1 MNNVVEEVGKMNFTG
16 NIIPQAWY
24 STLKRESGKP
34 YLTAIVILADIVYWY
49 RPIEVRDEQTGQVIE
64 YRKKFRSDK
73 LQRSYQ
79 QIADMFGI
87 SKNEAT
93 QAIIY
98 LEKKGIVYREFRE
111 ISINGVIS
119 NNVLFIGLNP
129 NKLRE
134 VTFIDTKT
142 LTPPNFKMERGLSE
156 NGEVWVES
164 GGTYTEINAESS
176 FSSPHKEPQEFFV
189 SKDRQGTNPQEY
201 FFTHWNIS
209 TDDLTGREVGAFSY
223 MNFDKLN
230 AAMEKSKSF
239 LQTQHIARYSHFYIK
254 NYKKIIAGYYD
265 DDKHE
270 PSKGKNTSEPTKHLY
285 DMEAIKAEDRSGG
298 LF

>member
-1 MNNVVEEVGKMNFTG
+1 MSSVVEEVGKMNFTG
-16 NIIPQAWY
+16 NVIPQAWY

-49 RPIEVRDEQTGQVIE
+49 RPIEVRDEQTGQVIA
-64 YRKKFRSDK
+64 YKKKFRSDK

-98 LEKKGIVYREFRE
+98 LEKKGVVYREFRE
-111 ISINGVIS
+111 ISVNGVIS

-129 NKLRE
+129 DRLRE
-134 VTFIDTKT
+134 VTFVDTKT

-176 FSSPHKEPQEFFV
+176 FSSPHKETQEFLV
-189 SKDRQGTNPQEY
+189 SKDRQGTNLMEY
-201 FFTHWNIS
+201 FFSHWNVR
-209 TDDLTGREVGAFSY
+209 TDDLTGREAGALGSMDF
-223 MNFDKLN
+223 NKLN
-230 AAMEKSKSF
+230 AAMEKSKTF
-239 LQTQHIARYSHFYIK
+239 LQTDKIARYITFYIR
-254 NYKKIIAGYYD
+254 NYKRIIAGYYD

>member
-1 MNNVVEEVGKMNFTG
+1 MNSVVEEVGKMNFTG
-16 NIIPQAWY
+16 NVIPQAWY

-49 RPIEVRDEQTGQVIE
+49 RPIEVRDEQTGQVIA
-64 YRKKFRSDK
+64 YKKKFRSDK

-98 LEKKGIVYREFRE
+98 LEKKGIIHREFRE
-111 ISINGVIS
+111 ISVNGVIS

-129 NKLRE
+129 DRLRE
-134 VTFIDTKT
+134 VTFVDTKT

-164 GGTYTEINAESS
+164 GETYTEINAESS
-176 FSSPHKEPQEFFV
+176 FSPPLRETQEFLV
-189 SKDRQGTNPQEY
+189 PKNRQGTNPMEY
-201 FFTHWNIS
+201 FFSHWNIS

-239 LQTQHIARYSHFYIK
+239 LQVAQPARFSTFYIK
-254 NYKKIIAGYYD
+254 NYKRIIAGFYKD
-265 DDKHE
+265 DNHKKSDV
-270 PSKGKNTSEPTKHLY
+270 SNNTRHKY
-285 DMEAIKAEDRSGG
+285 DMDAIKNKNETD

>member
-16 NIIPQAWY
+16 NVIPQAWY

-164 GGTYTEINAESS
+164 GGTYTEINAENS
-176 FSSPHKEPQEFFV
+176 FSFPPKEAQEFLV

-201 FFTHWNIS
+201 FFSHWNVR
-209 TDDLTGREVGAFSY
+209 TDDLTGHEVGAFSY
-223 MNFDKLN
+223 MNFEKLN

-285 DMEAIKAEDRSGG
+285 DMEKIKAEDRSGG